1 MRRSVSIVS
10 FVVLAAVFLSAA
22 WAKWR
27 DPAGTRT
34 GAVDLGVPDRW
45 AGGVARVLPMA
56 EAVVVVSL
64 AVGVVIRPVA
74 VVGAGAAL
82 TLLAA
87 FTVAVVRT
95 LRAGRSPRCH
105 CFGSRGGSPIG
116 ADTVVRNLALSALAL
131 VVLIG

>member
-1 MRRSVSIVS
+1 MRRSASLVSSAVL
-10 FVVLAAVFLSAA
+10 VVVFAAAA

-34 GAVDLGVPDRW
+34 GAVDLGVPAKW
-45 AGGVARVLPMA
+45 AGGVARLLPMA
-56 EAVVVVSL
+56 EALVVLML
-64 AVGVVIRPVA
+64 AVGVVARPVA
-74 VVGAGAAL
+74 VAGTVAGL

-87 FTVAVVRT
+87 FTTAIVRT
-95 LRAGRSPRCH
+95 LRAGRAPMCH
-105 CFGSRGGSPIG
+105 CFGSRRASPIG